1 MFEIRGIYMVIIMI
15 MTEMISGLSL
25 ANDNIAFKQSA
36 TQSHT
41 LLSYKPGNGK
51 DIEVMKYNLNC
62 QVLLL
67 TVIQRPVA

>member
-1 MFEIRGIYMVIIMI
+1 

-41 LLSYKPGNGK
+41 LLTTPYRIGQERKNFTVNLSVAGH
-51 DIEVMKYNLNC
+51 KYYISWL
-62 QVLLL
+62 
-67 TVIQRPVA
+67 VAIGIKSFHRGLF

>member
-1 MFEIRGIYMVIIMI
+1 MIEIEGIYMVIILI

-41 LLSYKPGNGK
+41 LLSYKPGK
-51 DIEVMKYNLNC
+51 RVE
-62 QVLLL
+62 
-67 TVIQRPVA
+67 T

>member
-1 MFEIRGIYMVIIMI
+1 MVIILI

-41 LLSYKPGNGK
+41 LLSYKPGNGQ
-51 DIEVMKYNLNC
+51 DIEFVKYHLNC

-67 TVIQRPVA
+67 TVIQRPAV